1 MLPSAGRLWLIP
13 NLIAPGS
20 PETALPPATL
30 DRVRTLRRFV
40 VEGER
45 AGWRF
50 LSAILERPA
59 LDLVEFSVLDEH
71 TAMEEIERLL
81 APALAGEDLGLISEE
96 GMPCIADPGAPLVAL
111 AHERGI
117 RVIPLVGPSSI
128 FLALAASG
136 LDGQHFSFLGY
147 LPSDREGRRAA
158 LRAIDRGI
166 AEDGATRIFIE
177 APYRNDHL
185 LEDCL
190 ACLSPQTRL
199 CVAKNIGA
207 PDESI
212 LQGRVSAL
220 RQTPAPIGKS
230 PTIFLAGMVP
240 GLVLDRPPPP
250 RNSQLKRIHEGRK

>member
-81 APALAGEDLGLISEE
+81 APALAGEDLGLISEA

-177 APYRNDHL
+177 APYRNVPL
-185 LEDCL
+185 LTDL
-190 ACLSPQTRL
+190 INTLSDQTRL
-199 CVAKNIGA
+199 CIACDITLETEYIKTQTVAQWRNGV
-207 PDESI
+207 PD
-212 LQGRVSAL
+212 LNKR
-220 RQTPAPIGKS
+220 
-230 PTIFLAGMVP
+230 PTIFLIQK
-240 GLVLDRPPPP
+240 D
-250 RNSQLKRIHEGRK
+250 